1 MIIRQERS
9 KDFPSVYALVKA
21 AFESAEHADGNEQD
35 LVNALRKSD
44 SYIPELSLIAEVDGK
59 IVGHIMFTKLK
70 IGNQVQLALA
80 PLSVMPEYQKRGVGT
95 ALIQEG
101 HKRAKALGY
110 GYSVVLGS
118 EKYYPRTGY
127 LPAKN
132 YGISA
137 PFDVPSENFMA
148 CKLSENAPAVSGV
161 VQYAKEF
168 GIG

>member
-1 MIIRQERS
+1 MIIRQEHN
-9 KDFPSVYALVKA
+9 KDFQSVYALVKA
-21 AFESAEHADGNEQD
+21 AFESVEHADGNEQD
-35 LVNALRKSD
+35 LVNALRKSG
-44 SYIPELSLIAEVDGK
+44 SYIPELSLVAEDDGK

-70 IGNQVQLALA
+70 IANQVQLALA
-80 PLSVMPEYQKRGVGT
+80 PLSVMPEYQKQGIGT

-137 PFDVPSENFMA
+137 PFEVPDENFMV

-168 GIG
+168 GID